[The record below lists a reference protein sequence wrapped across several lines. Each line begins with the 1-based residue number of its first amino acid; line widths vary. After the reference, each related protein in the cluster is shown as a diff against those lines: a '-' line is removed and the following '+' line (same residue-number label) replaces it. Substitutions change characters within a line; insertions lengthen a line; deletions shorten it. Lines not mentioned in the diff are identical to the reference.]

1 MIMLENSVFS
11 ILSPEGFASILYK
24 DSSRWKEACENM
36 KMTAT
41 ELKEMGICDCVIK
54 EDGEGAHEK
63 SEPVFKRL
71 DAAIAGNLGRL
82 MKLSGEDIVKQ
93 RYRRL
98 RKVGKELI

>member
-1 MIMLENSVFS
+1 
-11 ILSPEGFASILYK
+11 
-24 DSSRWKEACENM
+24 M
-36 KMTAT
+36 KMTAA

-71 DAAIAGNLGRL
+71 DTAIAENLGRL